1 MAEPYI
7 YNDRVGLPKVVDE
20 RQDSYIP
27 PARYRDLL
35 WEGIKSGFDETTL
48 GFANDLKLKH
58 QSNLGINLITQ
69 NDWNE
74 QHPQWDEDIE
84 WYDGLTVDI
93 ARNVREY
100 RAEKNQQAQLLNR
113 TDGFG
118 KAINFGGTFL
128 GAMVDPINIIPIGFA
143 GNTLAKAAKV
153 GLTTMA
159 IDASLYAPLAEST
172 EEIRG
177 RDIGIADHFQNA
189 AFAFGAG
196 GALSVLGS
204 SVPKFVRY
212 MTSTKNYD
220 GRKST
225 LVENAQKDVKET
237 LTQPN
242 NTRID
247 INRLSA
253 AGRAK
258 QVSFKAKTS
267 ANFIGKLDSTAR
279 GVTVYVDERGLMYKS
294 ADDSRVRVD
303 VTDDGIVVRGNKK
316 LAVKLL
322 PTLTSLAP
330 EDNIRIIG
338 NDGKVELLT
347 PETAQQRIT
356 ELLQQENITS
366 TSFGADDVTKQ
377 RVEIGDKKY
386 DLEFDEITGEV
397 IAGYEVVL
405 KGKKDPQWRA
415 RTKPLSQDELDALEN
430 AFEQDTINWQNTTNR
445 NARSVNETADVVN
458 DSRSGREKLN
468 ANADRVETK
477 LNETADEEI
486 AIDTIR
492 GKAFN
497 DAKARGD
504 IVAMVLANPIISE
517 TTLREVGFRI
527 VRQEGVRRL
536 VPITDFDAKNLDEF
550 TQALRNEILEIVEYG
565 RQIELEKTGR
575 KELSACMVN
584 NGGGA
589 R

>member
-7 YNDRVGLPKVVDE
+7 YNDKVSLPKIRDE

-35 WEGIKSGFDETTL
+35 WEGAKSGFDETTL
-48 GFANDLKLKH
+48 GFAKDLKLKH
-58 QSNLGINLITQ
+58 QSRLGINLIEQ
-69 NDWNE
+69 SDWNE
-74 QHPQWDEDIE
+74 QHPQWDDTLE

-100 RAEKNQQAQLLNR
+100 RAEQEQKLELLNR
-113 TDGFG
+113 TDGWG
-118 KAINFGGTFL
+118 KAINFGGAFL

-143 GNTLAKAAKV
+143 GNTLAKATKV

-177 RDIGIADHFQNA
+177 RDVTINDHIQNA

-196 GALSVLGS
+196 GALSVLGNL
-204 SVPKFVRY
+204 PQFIKY
-212 MTSTKNYD
+212 MRSTRNHSNTKRDALN
-220 GRKST
+220 
-225 LVENAQKDVKET
+225 NAQKDMKDT
-237 LTQPN
+237 LNQPN
-242 NTRID
+242 NFRID
-247 INRLSA
+247 VNRLSA

-258 QVSFKAKTS
+258 PVSFKAKTS

-279 GVTVYVDERGLMYKS
+279 GVTVYVDERGLMYKN
-294 ADDSRVRVD
+294 AGDNRVRLD
-303 VTDDGIVVRGNKK
+303 ITDDGIVVRGDKK
-316 LAVKLL
+316 VAVKLL
-322 PTLTSLAP
+322 PTITSIAP
-330 EDNIRIIG
+330 ESNIRIIG
-338 NDGKVELLT
+338 NDGVAEVLT

-366 TSFGADDVTKQ
+366 TSLGGDDVTKQ

-397 IAGYEVVL
+397 VAGYEVVL

-415 RTKPLSQDELDALEN
+415 RTKPLSQEDLDALVN
-430 AFEQDTINWQNTTNR
+430 AFEQDTINWQNTTNTT
-445 NARSVNETADVVN
+445 ARGVNETADAVN
-458 DSRSGREKLN
+458 DSRSGAEKLN

-477 LNETADEEI
+477 LNETGNEDI
-486 AIDTIR
+486 AIDTIK
-492 GKAFN
+492 GKAFM

-517 TTLREVGFRI
+517 TTLKEVGFRI
-527 VRQEGVRRL
+527 VKQEGVRRL
-536 VPITDFDAKNLDEF
+536 VPIKDFNPNELDEF
-550 TQALRNEILEIVEYG
+550 ATALRKEIQELVDYARTVEV
-565 RQIELEKTGR
+565 EKTGR
-575 KELSACMVN
+575 KDLSVCMLN
-584 NGGGA
+584 NGAGV